1 MRNKMASQKLVLGL
15 VGMPGS
21 GKSVVVSVAKE
32 RNYGVVV
39 MGDVVREEAK
49 NRGLELNPEN
59 LGKIMLELR
68 KKEGDTVI
76 AKRCIQKIENARETK
91 IIIDGI
97 RSLKE
102 AEEFRKYFP
111 KFCLTAIHSSP
122 ETRFNRL
129 YHRKRSD
136 DPSNWKVFHERD
148 MRELSV
154 GLGEALAMAEYL
166 IVNEERLDI
175 VKERIRQ
182 ILMKVEE
189 KWMK

>member
-1 MRNKMASQKLVLGL
+1 MGNKMASQKLILGL

-32 RNYGVVV
+32 RNYDVVV
-39 MGDVVREEAK
+39 MGDVVRGEAK
-49 NRGLELNPEN
+49 NRGLEPSPEN

-68 KKEGDTVI
+68 EKEGDTVI
-76 AKRCIQKIENARETK
+76 AKRCISKIERAKETK
-91 IIIDGI
+91 VIVDGI

-102 AEEFRKYFP
+102 AEEFRKHFP
-111 KFCLTAIHSSP
+111 KFCLTAVHSSP
-122 ETRFNRL
+122 ETRFNRV

-166 IVNEERLDI
+166 IINEERLDI
-175 VKERIRQ
+175 VKERTRK
-182 ILMKVEE
+182 ILSKVEE
-189 KWMK
+189 KWMT